1 MNYNK
6 SSKEWEKIRIEAA
19 DRLLRSVKANLRN
32 GEFVTTDEKMA
43 KAINVRVD
51 TLKRV
56 ITQAKEMK
64 TISTYLKD
72 GLRVYRL
79 FEPEPLKPKSV
90 KLF

>member
-32 GEFVTTDEKMA
+32 GEFATTDEKMA

-79 FEPEPLKPKSV
+79 FEPEPPKPKSV